1 MNKLKDVF
9 NAVIKIFTSEIWFFC
24 RRIPKDKVLFPEM
37 SCKEEVSTEEG
48 RVLRNV
54 AHGHV
59 EVAALLHGGLH
70 RRGFKYLV
78 LMQFIVHKVS
88 KCNLK
93 LATKNLITS

>member
-1 MNKLKDVF
+1 
-9 NAVIKIFTSEIWFFC
+9 
-24 RRIPKDKVLFPEM
+24 M

-70 RRGFKYLV
+70 RRRFKYKI
-78 LMQFIVHKVS
+78 LMRLIVHKVS
-88 KCNLK
+88 ICNLK
-93 LATKNLITS
+93 LATKN